1 MISLAGECEHAPSLP
16 FCDLRQNVR
25 RRAEAVE
32 TERLALARHTI
43 AAPADQSGAEP
54 RCDRR
59 VLTILAERKTKARI
73 GDRMVCETTVTRI
86 TGEYRRIAKIFAIAA
101 AIRAGPACAT
111 QPRHADAFDYR
122 KTAHAGRDRH
132 HTTDNLVAGHYR

>member
-1 MISLAGECEHAPSLP
+1 MISLAGECEHAPPLP
-16 FCDLRQNVR
+16 FCNLRQNVR

-32 TERLALARHTI
+32 TERFALARHPI
-43 AAPADQSGAEP
+43 AAPANQPGAEP

-59 VLTILAERKTKARI
+59 VLTIFAERKTKARI
-73 GDRMVCETTVTRI
+73 GNRMVCEPAVARI
-86 TGEYRRIAKIFAIAA
+86 TGEYRRIAQIFAIAA

-111 QPRHADAFDYR
+111 QPRHADAFTYR
-122 KTAHAGRDRH
+122 KTAHARPNRR